1 MHNWAEG
8 RIEGYILN
16 NGDGDNVGNND
27 NDDKLMTMVTKV
39 TSAMTRV
46 MVRFMIAKSTRR
58 ICLLTT
64 LAMTMTMQI
73 MVRMRS
79 DDGGNDNDDNDKMS
93 M

>member
-16 NGDGDNVGNND
+16 NGDGDNLGNND

-46 MVRFMIAKSTRR
+46 MVRFMIAKSRRR
-58 ICLLTT
+58 ICLT

-73 MVRMRS
+73 MVMMMS